1 MYYFLILFSLF
12 ILPFRIFSDGRLIE
26 VCGIDGSGK
35 STFIQDMKDAL
46 CEKGQKVIVLKPLS
60 GDPAVYKFL
69 DELDALKSSTAD
81 PELHKRIDRFKSEY
95 FFLGML
101 NHKLLIDRY
110 ISEGYDVLCDRYVFS
125 YKTYQECFD
134 QSLKED
140 EVLLSQLPKE
150 KVTFLLT
157 APVEVA
163 MSRIE
168 AKGIP
173 ASYENPVFLGKAQE
187 IFLREAID
195 YPHLVHLNGNGT
207 RQSNV
212 DEALSVLEE
221 Q

>member
-1 MYYFLILFSLF
+1 MYYFLILSSLL
-12 ILPFRIFSDGRLIE
+12 ILPFKIFSDGRLIE

-46 CEKGQKVIVLKPLS
+46 TEKGRKVIVLKPLS

-69 DELDALKSSTAD
+69 DELDALKANTAD
-81 PELHKRIDRFKSEY
+81 RELHERIDRFKSEY

-101 NHKLLIDRY
+101 NHKPLIDRY
-110 ISEGYDVLCDRYVFS
+110 ISEGYDVLCDRYIFS

-140 EVLLSQLPKE
+140 ETLLSQLPKE
-150 KVTFLLT
+150 KITFLLT

-168 AKGIP
+168 AKGAP

-187 IFLREAID
+187 IFLREANH

-207 RQSNV
+207 RQSNL

-221 Q
+221 R